1 MRIKLEGNH
10 VHNIM
15 YKENNST
22 IILLLYL
29 MFMYDI
35 IVSILYS

>member
-1 MRIKLEGNH
+1 MRINLEGNH

-15 YKENNST
+15 NKENNST
-22 IILLLYL
+22 IILLYL

-35 IVSILYS
+35 IVSIS